1 LISPFHHSLPLLS
14 LGSPAFFDNRTL
26 LHVLNF
32 ALLRHEGKKREQKRK
47 KKKGE
52 KRGKQRLKYIKLY
65 I

>member
-1 LISPFHHSLPLLS
+1 LISPFHLLLTLLS
-14 LGSPAFFDNRTL
+14 LGSPSFFDHRSL

-32 ALLRHEGKKREQKRK
+32 APLRHEGKKREHKRK

-52 KRGKQRLKYIKLY
+52 KRGKQKLKYIKLY